1 MARRR
6 RRSTYKRRSTRRRR
20 SPRRRSTRRPS
31 TRRSYRKRRSSSCR
45 KSNTGYGYSYSS
57 AACSP
62 YSPSPYSWPS
72 QKKND
77 LCNPCN
83 PCSPYSMYNFAG
95 GASSP
100 FPKIE
105 YPKIKLKGKV
115 DDKGDEKE
123 FSIDPMTFS
132 MYANYYKGC
141 LPKCGPC

>member
-6 RRSTYKRRSTRRRR
+6 RRSTYKRRRST
-20 SPRRRSTRRPS
+20 RRRSTRRRSPS
-31 TRRSYRKRRSSSCR
+31 TRRRSYRKRRSSSCR
-45 KSNTGYGYSYSS
+45 KSNTGYGYSYSA
-57 AACSP
+57 AACAPCGP
-62 YSPSPYSWPS
+62 YSPYSWPSS

-95 GASSP
+95 TSSP

-105 YPKIKLKGKV
+105 YPKIKLKGKN
-115 DDKGDEKE
+115 DKDEEKE